1 MRHVSL
7 ALVIVLAGTAAAA
20 PVTFPPD
27 TVYVPIRCGG
37 TPMFDTYRDQP
48 GFIDDGDVVGTATSP
63 AALRASDATNLYLRI
78 RLDADPAP
86 NQTLHPTAWGI
97 EADLNGNHAD
107 YELLILVDGAPGKNV
122 VELFK
127 NDAITSANSPADPAN
142 QPPLATY
149 PFADNARSVMAGGG
163 ETGTNPDFFLD
174 FAVPWADL
182 RAAGLDHATH
192 TRFWAG
198 SSTTSDS
205 LNGDLACHDGA
216 SGTVTLDGTVS
227 DDTTG
232 DPADDPGNGSGSGSG
247 TNGTL
252 ELEGGGG
259 CSTTSGGLSPLV
271 ALALLGLVRRRSAHD
286 PRPR

>member
-1 MRHVSL
+1 MKTA
-7 ALVIVLAGTAAAA
+7 ALVVALTLGGTAAAA

-37 TPMFDTYRDQP
+37 TPMFDAYRDQP
-48 GFIDDGDVVGTATSP
+48 GFIDDQDVVGTATTP

-86 NQTLHPTAWGI
+86 NQTLRPTAWGI
-97 EADLNGNHAD
+97 EADLDGNHAD

-149 PFADNARSVMAGGG
+149 PFADNARSVQAGGG
-163 ETGTNPDFFLD
+163 QTGTNPDFFLD

-205 LNGDLACHDGA
+205 LDGDLACHDGA
-216 SGTVTLDGTVS
+216 TGTVTLDGTVS
-227 DDTTG
+227 DDTTA
-232 DPADDPGNGSGSGSG
+232 DPANDPGNGSGSGSG
-247 TNGTL
+247 SNGTL

-259 CSTTSGGLSPLV
+259 CSTTGGSLSPLL
-271 ALALLGLVRRRSAHD
+271 ALALLGLRRRK
-286 PRPR
+286 